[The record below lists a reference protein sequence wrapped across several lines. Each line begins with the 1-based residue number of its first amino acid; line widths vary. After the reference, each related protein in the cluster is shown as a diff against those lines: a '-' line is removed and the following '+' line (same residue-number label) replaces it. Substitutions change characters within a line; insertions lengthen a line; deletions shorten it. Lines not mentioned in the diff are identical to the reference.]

1 MTRRISYKGLV
12 ILLIGI
18 SVIGTASAWLA
29 VNDSG
34 AVVPTTTVSAGG
46 SEGSL
51 AGSGQIRFT
60 ILKPEDE
67 LTISNKSSQRDMG
80 EGFG

>member
-1 MTRRISYKGLV
+1 MTGRISYRGLV

-34 AVVPTTTVSAGG
+34 VVVPATTISAGEL
-46 SEGSL
+46 EGGL
-51 AGSGQIRFT
+51 AGSGQVRFT

-67 LTISNKSSQRDMG
+67 LSTSNKSSQRHME